1 MRISFGLMDV
11 ITSRD
16 IILQNLCHR
25 QNLKSFWIYNSRS
38 NKENKMIKTTL
49 EVEGM
54 MCGMCES
61 HVNEAI
67 RKALDVKKVSSSH
80 SKGSTEIISEN
91 PLDEEKV
98 KEAVNATGYQVL
110 SVKSESYE
118 KKGFSL
124 FHKK

>member
-1 MRISFGLMDV
+1 
-11 ITSRD
+11 
-16 IILQNLCHR
+16 
-25 QNLKSFWIYNSRS
+25 
-38 NKENKMIKTTL
+38 MIKTTL

-98 KEAVNATGYQVL
+98 KAAVNATGYQVL
-110 SVKSESYE
+110 SVNSEPYE